1 MAAETAPETSV
12 YGEVAPGFE
21 RVREEFGRN
30 FAERG
35 ELGAAC
41 AVYHKGEKVVDLWG
55 GYRDIGRSQPWERDT
70 LVLVYSATKGL
81 AGMAMALAHSRGLL
95 DHDERVAAY
104 WPEFARNGKEGV
116 TVRQLLSHQAG
127 LSALDR
133 PLDLA
138 TIADRDALAAAIARQ
153 RPAWEPGTRHG
164 YHGISLGW
172 YEGELIRRVDP
183 LRRTIGQF
191 FRDEIAQPLGLE
203 FYIGVPSGVPDARI
217 AEIEAFHPLQMLLHL
232 NTMPP
237 GMVLA
242 LMNPRSLTS
251 RSLNHMK
258 LRSPGDLN
266 RPEYRAVEIP
276 AGGGVGLVRSVAKA
290 YGAFA
295 TGGRDL
301 GLAGEGLDALTTP
314 ATPPSGGVRDKVLH
328 VDTSFSLGYMKPF
341 PSFRF
346 GSSDEAFGTPGLGV
360 SLGYADPDAGV
371 GFAYAPN
378 RLGFYMWDD
387 PREKALRDALDLCLN
402 GRYSTVPDP
411 RGGGV
416 DGGVAR

>member
-1 MAAETAPETSV
+1 MEKVAGKGKMKARGRRNPGTVAVASAV
-12 YGEVAPGFE
+12 HGEVAPGFE
-21 RVREEFGRN
+21 KVRAEFERN

-41 AVYHKGEKVVDLWG
+41 AVYHEGEKVVDLWG
-55 GYRDIGRSQPWERDT
+55 GYRDVGRREPWQEDT
-70 LVLVYSATKGL
+70 LVLFYSTTKGL
-81 AGMAMALAHSRGLL
+81 AGMAMAVAHSRGLL

-104 WPEFARNGKEGV
+104 WPEFAQNGKENV

-127 LSALDR
+127 LSAMDR

-138 TIADRDALAAAIARQ
+138 TIADRGALAATIARQ
-153 RPAWEPGTRHG
+153 SPAWKPGTRHG

-183 LRRTIGQF
+183 LRRSLGEF
-191 FRDEIAQPLGLE
+191 FRDEVAEPLGLE
-203 FYIGVPSGVPDARI
+203 FYIGVPPEVSASRI
-217 AEIEAFHPLQMLLHL
+217 ADIEAFHPLRMLLHL

-266 RPEYRAVEIP
+266 KPEYRAVEIP
-276 AGGGVGLVRSVAKA
+276 AGGGVGLVRSIAKA
-290 YGAFA
+290 YGVFA
-295 TGGRDL
+295 TGGRELDI
-301 GLAGEGLDALTTP
+301 AEETMDALTTP
-314 ATPPSGGVRDKVLH
+314 ASAPSLGIRDRVLH
-328 VDTSFSLGYMKPF
+328 TDTLFSLGYMKPF
-341 PSFRF
+341 PAFDF
-346 GSSDEAFGTPGLGV
+346 GASEKAFGTPGLGV
-360 SLGYADPDAGV
+360 SFGYADPDARV

-387 PREKALRDALDLCLN
+387 PREKALREALERCLK
-402 GRYSTVPDP
+402 SH
-411 RGGGV
+411 
-416 DGGVAR
+416 

>member
-1 MAAETAPETSV
+1 MAAETADKASV

-21 RVREEFGRN
+21 RVREEFERN

-41 AVYHKGEKVVDLWG
+41 AVYHEGEKVVDLWG
-55 GYRDIGRSQPWERDT
+55 GYRDVGRSEPWEEDT
-70 LVLVYSATKGL
+70 LVLVYSTTKGL
-81 AGMAMALAHSRGLL
+81 AGMAMAVANSRGLL

-104 WPEFARNGKEGV
+104 WPEFAQNGKENV

-133 PLDLA
+133 PLDLG
-138 TIADRDALAAAIARQ
+138 TIADRDALADVIAKQ

-183 LRRTIGQF
+183 LHRSIGAF
-191 FRDEIAQPLGLE
+191 FRDEVAYPLGLE
-203 FYIGVPSGVPDARI
+203 FYIGVPSEVPDARM
-217 AEIEAFHPLQMLLHL
+217 AEIEAFHPLRMLLHL

-266 RPEYRAVEIP
+266 KPDYRAVEIP

-290 YGAFA
+290 YGVFA
-295 TGGRDL
+295 TGGREL
-301 GLAGEGLDALTTP
+301 GLAGESLGALTTP
-314 ATPPSGGVRDKVLH
+314 ATPPSEGIRDKVLH

-346 GSSDEAFGTPGLGV
+346 GSSDKAFGTPGLGV
-360 SLGYADPDAGV
+360 SFGYADPETRT

-378 RLGFYMWDD
+378 KLGFYMWDD

-402 GRYSTVPDP
+402 ERYS
-411 RGGGV
+411 
-416 DGGVAR
+416 